1 MEESFVRKQ
10 LNSGKKSASHKN
22 LQLEAVTMATGWAKT
37 GKPIE
42 KGRVRKVVSVAFK
55 PMLCENMKNL
65 FGNAW

>member
-1 MEESFVRKQ
+1 MEESFYGK
-10 LNSGKKSASHKN
+10 LTDSGKKNASDQN
-22 LQLEAVTMATGWAKT
+22 LQLEAVTIAKGWAKT

>member
-1 MEESFVRKQ
+1 MEESFYGK
-10 LNSGKKSASHKN
+10 LTDSGKKSASDQI
-22 LQLEAVTMATGWAKT
+22 LQLEAVTIATGWAKT